1 MLFEQRYTAA
11 IADGSLTLTFRRWRR
26 SQVVAGHRY
35 RTAAGMLEV
44 EAVDVVTPEA
54 ITDADAARAG
64 FASAAALVTSLTAV
78 ALSPSAPI
86 SRVAFHAVAGPDPTA
101 TCWRAAPR

>member
-1 MLFEQRYTAA
+1 MLFEQRYAAA

-44 EAVDVVTPEA
+44 EAVEVVTPEA

-64 FASAAALVTSLTAV
+64 FASAAALVRSLA
-78 ALSPSAPI
+78 AAAPESRPAPI
-86 SRVAFHAVAGPDPTA
+86 YRVAFHAVAGPDPA
-101 TCWRAAPR
+101 TCWRPALR